1 MASPRLGEARWW
13 VRDWRRAVPTLPK
26 EKLTRPRGSAETRSL
41 EAMPCRSRQPRLVVR
56 SISTVYPQ
64 GRFQAMR
71 ERPRGLAAQP
81 FTGKKTRRLVAIL
94 LNPNDAYESASLTGV
109 KRLQLGN
116 AIVGAAEPP
125 TKFAADVLHHHHIGM
140 NIRLVTRVELFG
152 RELVQQ
158 RWALRDDGG

>member
-125 TKFAADVLHHHHIGM
+125 AKLAADVLHHDHIGVD
-140 NIRLVTRVELFG
+140 IGLVAGVELSG
-152 RELVQQ
+152 REFVQHG
-158 RWALRDDGG
+158 RAVRDDGG